1 MMPDEELAQLAEDIK
16 ANGLR
21 EPLTLARGVGDGR
34 NNLLD
39 GRNRLEA
46 IERFGIE
53 VGPLSYMVW
62 WGGGRQAEQEVAYI
76 ISKNIKRRHLT
87 KQQQADL
94 IVAALKAA
102 AEAAEKPVQVEPVS
116 DDRVTIYPPQNNGGR
131 GKVNEMKA
139 RAVAT
144 GAEHGISE
152 STVKRAMAK
161 AAGKKPKKKPPKGV
175 VGDEQWVALLR
186 RAIPFSFSELANL
199 VHAKGTIRKRP
210 TTQIS
215 QKKLRASR
223 CRSAAGQV
231 KISPPRF
238 EP

>member
-1 MMPDEELAQLAEDIK
+1 MSKWRDKYKVHPAADAFPMMSDEELAKLGEDIK

-21 EPLTLARGVGDGR
+21 EPITLTRGVGDGR

-53 VGPLSYMVW
+53 VGPLFHMVW

-76 ISKNIKRRHLT
+76 ISKNIKRRDLT

-102 AEAAEKPVQVEPVS
+102 AEAAEKPVQ
-116 DDRVTIYPPQNNGGR
+116 YPPQNKGGQ
-131 GKVNEMKA
+131 VNKMKA

-199 VHAKGTIRKRP
+199 VHAKGTIRKRRKEKGV
-210 TTQIS
+210 T
-215 QKKLRASR
+215 
-223 CRSAAGQV
+223 
-231 KISPPRF
+231 
-238 EP
+238 